1 MPHKSLSLLAALTAL
16 LAFAG
21 VSEAARLTRTP
32 YLQSVTP
39 TSALVAFRTDTD
51 CVPRVRFGQGTD
63 TSRIATAPTSGRLH
77 VVKLEGLR
85 AGTEHSY
92 SVEACGATTQP
103 VRFTTATPPG
113 SGRVRFAAV
122 GDFGTGA
129 TSEVNVG
136 RTILN
141 RKPDFFLGLGDGAYD
156 NGTDAEHQTK
166 LFQPLAPL
174 LAAVPIYTTP
184 GNHEYLTDKAQPYVD
199 NFYLPSNNPAGT
211 ERYYSFDWGPAH
223 VISLDSSCLLALGVA
238 KGRCDQAAQ
247 RAWLISDL
255 ASTRQPWKIVF
266 FHHPPY
272 SSAAEH
278 GSEVKLR
285 EMYAPVLEQYGVD
298 MVLTGHDHTYER
310 THPMKGNTAAAG
322 GVTYLVVGTGSH
334 TKAFV
339 PTQPSWSAMRSNRSS
354 GYLDVTIED
363 GTLTGQMVSQTGAVL
378 DTFRLTKVLAPRP
391 RQPVLSAG
399 LNRGSH
405 PLEVLLNAQTS
416 QEGATLE
423 WDFGDGQRAEGE
435 TVSHVYDRPGSYTVT
450 LTSTAGGQVLTHS
463 LTVTAEAT
471 AGEPPAGEPAPG
483 TEPGTQT
490 PPPSG
495 ATPGAPSEAVPDLG
509 LEPSP
514 QAGCSATGAGAWL
527 VLAAPL
533 AWVLTRRR
541 RRE

>member
-1 MPHKSLSLLAALTAL
+1 MPHKNISLLAALAGL

-32 YLQSVTP
+32 YLQSVTT

-51 CVPRVRFGQGTD
+51 CVPRVRFGLGTD
-63 TSRIATAPTSGRLH
+63 TSRLATASTTGRLH

-92 SVEACGATTQP
+92 AVEACGATTQP
-103 VRFTTATPPG
+103 LRFTTATPPG
-113 SGRVRFAAV
+113 SGRVRFAAM

-129 TSEVNVG
+129 TSEVSVG
-136 RTILN
+136 RSILS
-141 RKPDFFLGLGDGAYD
+141 RKPHFFLSLGDGAYD

-174 LAAVPIYTTP
+174 LAEVPIYATP
-184 GNHEYLTDKAQPYVD
+184 GNHEYLTDKAQPYVN
-199 NFYLPSNNPAGT
+199 NFYLPANNPAGT

-223 VISLDSSCLLALGVA
+223 IISLDSSCMLALGVA

-247 RAWLISDL
+247 RAWLTSDL

-285 EMYAPVLEQYGVD
+285 EMYAPVFEQYGVD

-310 THPMKGNTAAAG
+310 THPMKGNTAASG
-322 GVTYLVVGTGSH
+322 GVTYLVVGTGSA

-339 PTQPSWSAMRSNRSS
+339 PAQPGWSAMRSNRSV

-363 GTLTGQMVSQTGAVL
+363 GSLTGQMVTPAGAVL
-378 DTFRLTKVLAPRP
+378 DTFRLTKALPARP
-391 RQPVLSAG
+391 EQPVLSAEHSRSS
-399 LNRGSH
+399 N
-405 PLEVLLNAQTS
+405 PLEVLLTAQTT
-416 QEGATLE
+416 QEGATLQ
-423 WDFGDGQRAEGE
+423 WDFGDGETAEGE
-435 TVSHVYDRPGSYTVT
+435 SVSHVYAEPGSYTVT
-450 LTSTAGGQVLTHS
+450 LTATGGSQVLTHS

-471 AGEPPAGEPAPG
+471 PAEPTPAEPTPG
-483 TEPGTQT
+483 PVPGTQT

-495 ATPGAPSEAVPDLG
+495 SMPGAPSEAMPDLE

-527 VLAAPL
+527 ALAAPL

>member
-1 MPHKSLSLLAALTAL
+1 MPYKNLSLLAALASL

-39 TSALVAFRTDTD
+39 TSALVAFRTDVD
-51 CVPRVRFGQGTD
+51 CAPRVRFGLGTD
-63 TSRIATAPTSGRLH
+63 TSRIATAPATGRLH
-77 VVKLEGLR
+77 VVKLEGLQ
-85 AGTEHSY
+85 AGAEHSY
-92 SVEACGATTQP
+92 AVEACGATTQP

-129 TSEVNVG
+129 TSEISVG
-136 RTILN
+136 RTILS
-141 RKPDFFLGLGDGAYD
+141 RKPHFFLGLGDGAYD
-156 NGTDAEHQTK
+156 NGTDSEHQTK

-174 LAAVPIYTTP
+174 LAEVPIYTTP

-199 NFYLPSNNPAGT
+199 NFYLPTNNPAGT

-255 ASTRQPWKIVF
+255 ASTQQPWKIVF

-285 EMYAPVLEQYGVD
+285 EMYAPVFEQYGVD

-310 THPMKGNTAAAG
+310 THPMKGNTATAG
-322 GVTYLVVGTGSH
+322 GITYLVVGTGSH
-334 TKAFV
+334 AKAFV
-339 PTQPSWSAMRSNRSS
+339 PAQPSWSAMRSNRSA
-354 GYLDVTIED
+354 GYLDVIIED
-363 GTLTGQMVSQTGAVL
+363 GTLTGQMVTQTGAVL
-378 DTFRLTKVLAPRP
+378 DTFQITKTLPPRP
-391 RQPVLSAG
+391 EQPVLSAEHS
-399 LNRGSH
+399 RGSS
-405 PLEVLLNAQTS
+405 PLEVLLTAQTS
-416 QEGATLE
+416 QEGATLQ
-423 WDFGDGQRAEGE
+423 WDFGDGQTAEGE
-435 TVSHVYDRPGSYTVT
+435 TVSHVYAEPGSYTVT
-450 LTSTAGGQVLTHS
+450 LTATDGNQVLTHS

-471 AGEPPAGEPAPG
+471 AGEPTSG

-533 AWVLTRRR
+533 AWVLSRRR
-541 RRE
+541 RHE